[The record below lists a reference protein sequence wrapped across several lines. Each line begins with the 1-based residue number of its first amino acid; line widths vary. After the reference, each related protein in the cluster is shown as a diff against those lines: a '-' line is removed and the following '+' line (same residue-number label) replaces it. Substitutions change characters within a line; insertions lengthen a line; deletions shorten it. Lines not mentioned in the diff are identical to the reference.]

1 MYQTIARVNEL
12 GIIECIPVEE
22 YNRSMA
28 GSSKTNTI
36 GGKSTQVTGVATS
49 KADSSAGH
57 TLVSRKSDHA
67 LLSVPWDDAQKTF
80 REGGK

>member
-1 MYQTIARVNEL
+1 MNQTIARVNEL

-22 YNRSMA
+22 HNRSMA
-28 GSSKTNTI
+28 GSSKTNTT

-57 TLVSRKSDHA
+57 TLVSRESDHA